1 MILLW
6 GLPADPPLA
15 SVRAALTRAGN
26 PVVFLDQQDV
36 LRYRLALA
44 VDGGL
49 RGTLQVPQRTIDLA
63 AVSAVYARPYDVR
76 QIEALQGKQSGDPDL
91 DRALAFE
98 DTLNGWLEMTP
109 ALVVNR
115 PSAMASNNSK
125 PYQLELIRSAGFDVP
140 DTLVTTD
147 PSAVLSFWKKHGTVI
162 YKSISGIRS
171 IVTRLRP
178 EHREKLPDVSHCP
191 TQFQEYIEGTDIRI
205 HVVGDEVF
213 GCEIRS
219 DADDYRYPPG
229 ESADPQVRNWHVP
242 DELAERCRRLA
253 AALELAVAGIDL
265 RCTAAGRFYCFEA
278 NPSPAFSFY
287 QEATGQ
293 PLGEAIARL
302 LSNAARTQ
310 F

>member
-1 MILLW
+1 VRKALRAMSEPVIVLDQHESAHASLDLSIGAAIYGIL
-6 GLPADPPLA
+6 
-15 SVRAALTRAGN
+15 RAGSI
-26 PVVFLDQQDV
+26 DI
-36 LRYRLALA
+36 ALEA
-44 VDGGL
+44 VTG
-49 RGTLQVPQRTIDLA
+49 
-63 AVSAVYARPYDVR
+63 VYLRPYDVR
-76 QIEALQGKQSGDPDL
+76 QLPALESLGPGASIWRHTVELDDALQ
-91 DRALAFE
+91 AWAE
-98 DTLNGWLEMTP
+98 VTP

-115 PSAMASNNSK
+115 PSAMASNGSK
-125 PYQLELIRSAGFDVP
+125 PYQSALIRAAGFDVP